1 MTVKIQFKNAVE
13 RYGKLIL
20 NEMKEANITCWLA
33 GGALRDYFIGMPV
46 TTDYD
51 MFFPNE
57 IEYEKARTYFK
68 AKDCEIKWESDN
80 GCKIK
85 YNERTYDLVKKFFAD
100 PQTTIEAFDFT
111 VSMFAVDQEKIY
123 HGETTF
129 IDLAKRQLM
138 INKITYP
145 ASSLS
150 RAFRYYTKGFRMCQG
165 EMKKLF
171 EAIQGT
177 PKEEKRTVTNTADVK
192 EQEQMSSG
200 ELGAFFAGID

>member
-1 MTVKIQFKNAVE
+1 MIQFENAVK
-13 RYGKLIL
+13 RYGELIL
-20 NEMKEANITCWLA
+20 NEMKEANIICWLA
-33 GGALRDYFIGMPV
+33 GGALRDYFIGVPV

-57 IEYEKARTYFK
+57 AEYKKAREYFE
-68 AKDCEIKWESDN
+68 AKDCEIKWESDK

-85 YNERTYDLVKKFFAD
+85 YKEKTYDLVKMFFSN
-100 PQTTIEAFDFT
+100 PQATIDTFDFT
-111 VSMFAVDQEKIY
+111 VSMLAVDNESIY
-123 HGETTF
+123 CGETTF

-150 RAFRYYTKGFRMCQG
+150 RAFRYYTKGFRMCQV

-171 EAIQGT
+171 EAIQNT
-177 PKEEKRTVTNTADVK
+177 PKEEKRTATNIVDVK

>member
-1 MTVKIQFKNAVE
+1 MVQFENAVQ
-13 RYGKLIL
+13 RYGKIIL
-20 NEMKEANITCWLA
+20 NEMKEVDIKCWLA
-33 GGALRDYFIGMPV
+33 GGALRDYFMGVPV

-57 IEYEKARTYFK
+57 IEYEKARIYFK
-68 AKDCEIKWESDN
+68 TKGCEVKWESEN

-85 YNERTYDLVKKFFAD
+85 YKDCTYDLVKKFFAN

-111 VSMFAVDQEKIY
+111 VSMFAVDNEKIY

-145 ASSLS
+145 ASSMS
-150 RAFRYYTKGFRMCQG
+150 RAFRYYKKGFTMCLG

-171 EAIQGT
+171 EAIQDT
-177 PKEEKRTVTNTADVK
+177 PKQPQESQSEPKEE
-192 EQEQMSSG
+192 EISSG
-200 ELGAFFAGID
+200 EL

>member
-1 MTVKIQFKNAVE
+1 MIQFENAVQ
-13 RYGKLIL
+13 RYGKIIL
-20 NEMKEANITCWLA
+20 NEMKEADIKCWLA
-33 GGALRDYFIGMPV
+33 GGALRDYFMGVPV
-46 TTDYD
+46 KTDYD

-80 GCKIK
+80 GCKMK
-85 YNERTYDLVKKFFAD
+85 YKDCTYDLVKKFFSD
-100 PQTTIEAFDFT
+100 PQITIEAFDFT
-111 VSMFAVDQEKIY
+111 VSMFAVDNEKLY

-145 ASSLS
+145 ASSMS
-150 RAFRYYTKGFRMCQG
+150 RAFRYYKKGFTMCLG

-171 EAIQGT
+171 EAIQNT
-177 PKEEKRTVTNTADVK
+177 QKEEPKQPQENQSEPKK
-192 EQEQMSSG
+192 EEEISSG
-200 ELGAFFAGID
+200 ELGAFFVGID